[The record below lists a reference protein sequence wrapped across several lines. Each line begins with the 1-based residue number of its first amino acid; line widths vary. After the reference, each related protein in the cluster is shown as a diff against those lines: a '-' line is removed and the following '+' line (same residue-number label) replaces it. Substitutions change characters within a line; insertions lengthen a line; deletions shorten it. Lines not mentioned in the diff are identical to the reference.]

1 MFGMFRQTMKRTWNF
16 LNGKFVVTAIAVLA
30 ILLLPS
36 RARSQFVDPCCAIL
50 TTGLNTI
57 SSLLKSVVAAPL
69 ASIQQIQ
76 QQISSFEQQVVWPA
90 SAIGQAR
97 GMVVQAQG
105 QFRQMTQLYRLPI
118 ASATLATP
126 QQLERTLLSAN
137 AQNVGQ
143 VSQNYTNVYGA
154 VMAPTDAPQPVR
166 DLVDMSDAEAEA
178 AMKKAVEID
187 ALADLELQAADQ
199 INQQLQSAAPGSA
212 PILEAQT
219 GAWLVRANAY
229 TQSALAE
236 LVRVRSVEL
245 ANAGAQIKFSAGQTT
260 NLRNTAGQIMQRGAH

>member
-1 MFGMFRQTMKRTWNF
+1 MNRK
-16 LNGKFVVTAIAVLA
+16 VAVAAMVILA
-30 ILLLPS
+30 IVLVPS

-57 SSLLKSVVAAPL
+57 SSLLKSAVAAPL
-69 ASIQQIQ
+69 ASIQRIQ
-76 QQISSFEQQVVWPA
+76 QQVIWPA
-90 SAIGQAR
+90 EAINRAR

-105 QFRQMTQLYRLPI
+105 QFRQMNQLYRLPV

-143 VSQNYTNVYGA
+143 VSQNYTNLYGT

-199 INQQLQSAAPGSA
+199 INQQLQNAAPGSA

-229 TQSALAE
+229 TQSAMAE

-245 ANAGAQIKFSAGQTT
+245 ANAGAQMKFSAGQTT